1 MCTFERFLTAIK
13 RLGPLLLALPLTLP
27 LTLLAA
33 CDTLAAPTVTPQST
47 LSGPTIEPSP
57 QVAQPNP
64 FEMVP
69 DEFIGVNDPTA
80 AAMAPDSALPPML
93 NPASTPDGIRQP
105 VEIVAEDGA
114 MLTGDLY
121 LMPGDRRPGVLLL
134 AQDHLFWGDYPLKLV
149 DAGFT
154 VLVMDMRSTDVIGA
168 LPDFEVMLRSLSS
181 GLAQPDRLA
190 VIGSN
195 MGADLALFGCGAELL
210 CDAAVLLSPAGLLD
224 AVTAMGNYG
233 NRPILLTASDED
245 TAAFAAIAALQAA
258 ALGEVLFQPLT
269 GAGTGTDMLFTRPD
283 LGDLII
289 QWLQQRV

>member
-1 MCTFERFLTAIK
+1 MCIFKKFLTAIK
-13 RLGPLLLALPLTLP
+13 GLGPLLLTLP
-27 LTLLAA
+27 LMLLLAA
-33 CDTLAAPTVTPQST
+33 CDTLTAPTGTPLPT

-57 QVAQPNP
+57 QVARPNP

-80 AAMAPDSALPPML
+80 AAMAPDSALPPMV

-154 VLVMDMRSTDVIGA
+154 VLVMDMRSSDVIGA

-195 MGADLALFGCGAELL
+195 IGADLALFGCGAELL

-233 NRPILLTASDED
+233 DRPILLTASDED
-245 TAAFAAIAALQAA
+245 TAAFAAITALQGA

-269 GAGTGTDMLFTRPD
+269 GAGTGTDMLFTRTD

>member
-13 RLGPLLLALPLTLP
+13 GLRPLLLTLSLTLP

-33 CDTLAAPTVTPQST
+33 CDTLAAPTVTPLST

-210 CDAAVLLSPAGLLD
+210 CDAVVLLSPAGLLD

-245 TAAFAAIAALQAA
+245 TAAFAAITALQAA